1 MSYVPLNLTCADK
14 RVAGT
19 IAMATERHLEQA
31 HYLLAATYTNGA
43 PSNTFGTSAAI
54 MTLLSIAAA
63 SAIRHFIPKAN
74 KNTKKDAASFV
85 ACVETH
91 FPWDDI
97 GILDGEHRP
106 ARDLPSIAAK
116 ELYSV
121 FRNPLVHSGG
131 VIGKGHLHRSPAIMH
146 PFPGFSAAENAR
158 RISDLCWLESFQGQV
173 LLEIQ
178 AERAIVHTHP
188 LYWCTRKMIEAF
200 AADSSVEADIKK
212 NMGY

>member
-19 IAMATERHLEQA
+19 IAMATEQHLEQA

-43 PSNTFGTSAAI
+43 PGNTFGTSAAI
-54 MTLLSIAAA
+54 MMLLSIAAA
-63 SAIRHFIPKAN
+63 SAIRHFVPKAN
-74 KNTKKDAASFV
+74 KNTRKDSESFV
-85 ACVETH
+85 ACVERY
-91 FPWDDI
+91 FPWGHI
-97 GILDGEHRP
+97 KILDGEHRP
-106 ARDLPSIAAK
+106 ARDLPGIAAK

-131 VIGKGHLHRSPAIMH
+131 VTGKGHFHRSPAIMH
-146 PFPGFSAAENAR
+146 LFPGLSPAENAKI
-158 RISDLCWLESFQGQV
+158 ISDLCSLSSYHGQV
-173 LLEIQ
+173 LLEIG
-178 AERAIVHTHP
+178 AERSIVHTRP

-200 AADSSVEADIKK
+200 AADPLVETDIKR